1 MGHLTGKL
9 DSGRC
14 FVRIFSL
21 YIDKVD
27 QGLKD
32 KRTKV
37 LAGRCVY
44 RTGEIDIMGNKYEI

>member
-1 MGHLTGKL
+1 MEYLTEKQIQRDVSPGFL
-9 DSGRC
+9 
-14 FVRIFSL
+14 L

-32 KRTKV
+32 KRTRV